1 MRDAP
6 DEPEPDSVISVLQ
19 TIVAFLVTIGILVT
33 FHEFGHYVAGRL
45 LGVKVLR
52 FSIGFG
58 RPLFLRRFGR
68 DQTEW
73 AIAAI
78 PLGGFVRF
86 LDEREM
92 PDGETVPA
100 ADAHRAFNRQ
110 SVWKR
115 LIIVAAGPVANL
127 LLAVLLYAALYL
139 NGVDGLRAVLAAPPA
154 GTPAASA
161 GFADRDE
168 LVAVD
173 AHSLESWQEL
183 RWRLLRTSGAPGVD
197 ITVRRGGETL
207 TKRLDLSSLS
217 GPDWEGPFLD
227 ALGLKLYLPAAPPA
241 ILRVIEGRAGA
252 AAGLRAQDL
261 LMAIDDQP
269 LTGVGEAR
277 RIIAAHPEQALRLRI
292 ARTGATLDVIAT
304 PERKIVDGKTIGQ
317 LGVDLGPNPA
327 AFAPYRVRTQY
338 GVVDALA
345 RGAQKTW
352 ELSIF
357 SLKMLGRIVIGEA
370 SLKNISGP
378 LTVADYAGQSAQ
390 QGVSTY
396 VLYLAVISI
405 SLGVLNLLPIPLLD
419 GGHLLYYMVEIIKG
433 SPLSDR
439 TLQMG
444 QQAGMF
450 LLAAL
455 MALALY
461 NDLFRLLPRIFS

>member
-1 MRDAP
+1 MF
-6 DEPEPDSVISVLQ
+6 SVVQ
-19 TIVAFLVTIGILVT
+19 TVAAFLLTIGVLVT
-33 FHEFGHYVAGRL
+33 FHEFGHYLAGRL

-58 RPLFLRRFGR
+58 KPLFLRRFGR
-68 DQTEW
+68 DQTEF

-86 LDEREM
+86 LDEREAAE
-92 PDGETVPA
+92 GEVITV
-100 ADAHRAFNRQ
+100 ADSTRAFNRQ

-115 LIIVAAGPVANL
+115 LVIVAAGPFANL
-127 LLAVLLYAALYL
+127 LLAVLLYAGLYVH
-139 NGVDGLRAVLAAPPA
+139 GVDGLRAIVAAPPA
-154 GTPAASA
+154 TTAAAQA

-168 LVAVD
+168 IIALDGRA
-173 AHSLESWQEL
+173 LESWQEL
-183 RWRLLRTSGAPGVD
+183 RWRLLRISGAEGVELS
-197 ITVRRGGETL
+197 VRNGSETR
-207 TKRLDLSSLS
+207 TRKLDLRGLSSA
-217 GPDWEGPFLD
+217 DWEGPFLD
-227 ALGLKLYLPAAPPA
+227 TLGLRLYLPAAPPA
-241 ILRVIEGRAGA
+241 VLRVLENRAGA
-252 AAGLRAQDL
+252 AAGLRADDVIV
-261 LMAIDDQP
+261 AIDDQP
-269 LTGVGEAR
+269 LSGVSEAR
-277 RIIAAHPEQALRLRI
+277 RIIAAHPDQGVRLRI
-292 ARTGATLDVIAT
+292 MRGRDTMELAAK
-304 PERKIVDGKTIGQ
+304 PEAKTVDGKIIGQ
-317 LGVDLGPNPA
+317 LGVDLGPNPT
-327 AFAPYRVRTQY
+327 AFASHRVRTQY
-338 GVVDALA
+338 GIVDALG

-352 ELSIF
+352 ELSVF
-357 SLKMLGRIVIGEA
+357 SLRMLGRIVIGEA

-390 QGVSTY
+390 QGPTTFI
-396 VLYLAVISI
+396 LYLAVISI

-419 GGHLLYYMVEIIKG
+419 GGHLLYYMVEVIKG

>member
-1 MRDAP
+1 M
-6 DEPEPDSVISVLQ
+6 ISILQ

-33 FHEFGHYVAGRL
+33 FHEFGHYLAGRL

-58 RPLFLRRFGR
+58 KPILMRRLGR

-73 AIAAI
+73 AVAAI

-92 PDGETVPA
+92 PEGESIPEAEVG
-100 ADAHRAFNRQ
+100 RAFNRQ
-110 SVWKR
+110 AVWKR
-115 LIIVAAGPVANL
+115 LLIVAAGPAANL
-127 LLAVLLYAALYL
+127 LLAVLLYASLYL
-139 NGVDGLRAVLAAPPA
+139 HGVDGLRPVLAAPPS
-154 GTPAASA
+154 GTPAAAA

-168 LVAVD
+168 IVAID
-173 AHSLESWQEL
+173 GRPLESWQEL
-183 RWRLLRTSGAPGVD
+183 RWRLLRISGAPSVD
-197 ITVRRGGETL
+197 IAVRRGAETMTRQLSLGSL
-207 TKRLDLSSLS
+207 T
-217 GPDWEGPFLD
+217 GADWEGPFLD
-227 ALGLKLYLPAAPPA
+227 TIGLRLYLPAAPPA
-241 ILRVIEGRAGA
+241 VLRVIEGRAAA
-252 AAGLRAQDL
+252 AAGLRPDDIL
-261 LMAIDDQP
+261 LAIDDQP

-277 RIIAAHPEQALRLRI
+277 RIIAAHPDQPLRLRVSRASGTI
-292 ARTGATLDVIAT
+292 DVIAR
-304 PERKIVDGKTIGQ
+304 PEVRTLEGKTIGQ

-338 GVVDALA
+338 GPLDALA
-345 RGAQKTW
+345 RGTQKTW
-352 ELSIF
+352 ELSVF

-378 LTVADYAGQSAQ
+378 LTVADYAGQSVQ

-396 VLYLAVISI
+396 ILYLAVISI

>member
-1 MRDAP
+1 M
-6 DEPEPDSVISVLQ
+6 LQ
-19 TIVAFLVTIGILVT
+19 TVVAFLATIGILVT
-33 FHEFGHYVAGRL
+33 FHEFGHYLAGRL

-58 RPLFLRRFGR
+58 KPLFLRRLGR

-73 AIAAI
+73 TIAAI

-86 LDEREM
+86 LDERET
-92 PDGETVPA
+92 PEGETIPEAEVG
-100 ADAHRAFNRQ
+100 RAFNRQ
-110 SVWKR
+110 AVWKR
-115 LIIVAAGPVANL
+115 LLIVAAGPVANL
-127 LLAVLLYAALYL
+127 LLAVLLYAGLYV
-139 NGVDGLRAVLAAPPA
+139 NGVDGLRPVLAAPPA
-154 GTPAASA
+154 ATPAATA

-168 LVAVD
+168 IVALD
-173 AHSLESWQEL
+173 GRNIESWQEL
-183 RWRLLRTSGAPGVD
+183 RWRLLRVSGAPAADV
-197 ITVRRGGETL
+197 TVRRGGQTL
-207 TKRLDLSSLS
+207 TRHLDLGSLTAS
-217 GPDWEGPFLD
+217 DWEGPFLD
-227 ALGLKLYLPAAPPA
+227 TLGLKLYLPSAPPA
-241 ILRVIEGRAGA
+241 VMRVLDGRAGA
-252 AAGLRAQDL
+252 AAGLRADDIL
-261 LMAIDDQP
+261 LAIDDQP
-269 LTGVGEAR
+269 MTGVGEAR
-277 RIIAAHPEQALRLRI
+277 RIIAAHPDQPLRFRI
-292 ARTGATLDVIAT
+292 SRAGNTIELTGTPDVRT
-304 PERKIVDGKTIGQ
+304 VDGKTIGQ

-327 AFAPYRVRTQY
+327 AFASYRVRTQY

-352 ELSIF
+352 ELSVF

-390 QGVSTY
+390 QGAATFI
-396 VLYLAVISI
+396 LYLAVISI